1 MEFFSFPLFFSRTK
15 NSSLSNI
22 SHLNYN
28 TVKVGGVVIA
38 VVVVIA
44 QNQNEEKTRRRE
56 EGGGEEE
63 KNSCE
68 TERAL
73 CYIHTER
80 VEKEF

>member
-1 MEFFSFPLFFSRTK
+1 MEIFFFSSFSRTK
-15 NSSLSNI
+15 NSSLK
-22 SHLNYN
+22 HLSLIYN
-28 TVKVGGVVIA
+28 TLKVGGVGIA

>member
-1 MEFFSFPLFFSRTK
+1 MDFFFSSFFSQKTL
-15 NSSLSNI
+15 LSNI
-22 SHLNYN
+22 SHLYN
-28 TVKVGGVVIA
+28 TLKVGVVVIA
-38 VVVVIA
+38 VVVVVIA

>member
-1 MEFFSFPLFFSRTK
+1 LEFFLFLFLSHKKLFSHT
-15 NSSLSNI
+15 SLT
-22 SHLNYN
+22 YN
-28 TVKVGGVVIA
+28 NTLKVGVVVIA

-68 TERAL
+68 TEREL
-73 CYIHTER
+73 CYIHIER